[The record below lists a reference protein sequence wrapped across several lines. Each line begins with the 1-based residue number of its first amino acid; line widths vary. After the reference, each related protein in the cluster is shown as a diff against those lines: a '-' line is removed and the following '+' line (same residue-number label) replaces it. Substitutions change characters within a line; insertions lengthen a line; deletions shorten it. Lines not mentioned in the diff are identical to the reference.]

1 MLGKWLAISAL
12 INPNGYHLNSVDIFL
27 CSDEHNMDNDRFI
40 KWISDTS
47 LKLRVLHD
55 EWRKLRQFLA

>member
-1 MLGKWLAISAL
+1 MLGKRLAISAL

-47 LKLRVLHD
+47 LKLRVLHG
-55 EWRKLRQFLA
+55 K